1 MNKFLLILILSLAA
15 QSNEL
20 VFKEIKQVSDG
31 SINVLFGLEKVS
43 YINSYTLQNPS
54 RSITILVLSS
64 SFEALIFLM
73 G

>member
-20 VFKEIKQVSDG
+20 VFKDIKQASDG

-54 RSITILVLSS
+54 RLV
-64 SFEALIFLM
+64 FEINQSNV
-73 G
+73 